1 MAARKKKQKW
11 NIGDL
16 FTVPLKDHSFSIG
29 RVVGFEPEALNSA
42 ICAFY
47 SHRID
52 TAPDDEIVLPDDE
65 LISVLFV
72 TRDLLDSGDWK
83 IFASSSNFFYLER
96 YINLDRL
103 RNDEFIGVES
113 IGSGLVIK
121 LMDAYYKLS
130 FWNDFYEPDFLDSL
144 LISSEKKPK
153 DVILK

>member
-29 RVVGFEPEALNSA
+29 RVVGFESEALNSA

-47 SHRID
+47 AYRVD
-52 TAPDDEIVLPDDE
+52 AVPDNEIILSDDE

-83 IFASSSNFFYLER
+83 IFSSSPNFFDLDKYIHLNYLRE
-96 YINLDRL
+96 NG
-103 RNDEFIGVES
+103 FIGVKS
-113 IGSGLVIK
+113 IGSGLVIE
-121 LMDAYYKLS
+121 LMEAYYKLS
-130 FWNDFYEPDFLDSL
+130 PWNDYFDPNYLDSL
-144 LISSEKKPK
+144 LLSPDKKPK
-153 DVILK
+153 DIILK